1 MEKTFK
7 LFLVEEKP
15 YLTIDE
21 NVVIGDKV
29 IVTVGDL
36 YPSVITCQNEEQIN
50 LFQKS
55 KLSMTKRY
63 KVIMLPEQINL
74 EKNIIEILSL
84 SDKPLNVSYENGE
97 INIINED

>member
-7 LFLVEEKP
+7 LFLVEEQP
-15 YLTIDE
+15 YLTTDE

-63 KVIMLPEQINL
+63 KVIMSPEQINL
-74 EKNIIEILSL
+74 EKNIIEILRF
-84 SDKPLNVSYENGE
+84 KMHKFVFK
-97 INIINED
+97 

>member
-7 LFLVEEKP
+7 LFLVEEQP
-15 YLTIDE
+15 YLTTDE

-63 KVIMLPEQINL
+63 KVIMSPEQINL

-84 SDKPLNVSYENGE
+84 SDKPLNVSYENVE

>member
-7 LFLVEEKP
+7 LFLVEEQP
-15 YLTIDE
+15 YLTTDE

-63 KVIMLPEQINL
+63 KVIMSPEQINL